1 MDSPL
6 SDYLSEHHAFCRLL
20 HDFCDRTRQFSR
32 SEDSVQVR
40 KELLQECLRC
50 ANLVSMEYP
59 ILEKAAGNAMEYLNG
74 SDGLADDI
82 AREIV
87 YLREESTMADDFT
100 LGVMSKQLGQE
111 RVPRVHDVVNPFEG
125 FEEPPEEVPEPEPE
139 ETEEVAEEPE
149 EAQEEETPEESPEG
163 EEDGS

>member
-1 MDSPL
+1 MTTEGPL

-32 SEDSVQVR
+32 SEDTVAVR

-59 ILEKAAGNAMEYLNG
+59 ILEKAAGNAIEFLNESG
-74 SDGLADDI
+74 SDPLMDDI
-82 AREIV
+82 AREIA

-125 FEEPPEEVPEPEPE
+125 FEEAEEEPPEEEPESEETTEEAEEEPEPE
-139 ETEEVAEEPE
+139 GA
-149 EAQEEETPEESPEG
+149 

>member
-1 MDSPL
+1 MTTEGPL

-59 ILEKAAGNAMEYLNG
+59 ILEKAAGNAIDFLNESG
-74 SDGLADDI
+74 SDPLMDDI
-82 AREIV
+82 AREIA

-125 FEEPPEEVPEPEPE
+125 FEEPEEEPSEDAPEEESEPEG
-139 ETEEVAEEPE
+139 A
-149 EAQEEETPEESPEG
+149 

>member
-40 KELLQECLRC
+40 KELLQECLSC

-82 AREIV
+82 AREIAGV
-87 YLREESTMADDFT
+87 PRQKAHEPGCQGHRLREAG
-100 LGVMSKQLGQE
+100 L
-111 RVPRVHDVVNPFEG
+111 P
-125 FEEPPEEVPEPEPE
+125 
-139 ETEEVAEEPE
+139 
-149 EAQEEETPEESPEG
+149 
-163 EEDGS
+163 

>member
-1 MDSPL
+1 MTTEGPL

-32 SEDSVQVR
+32 SEDTVAVR

-59 ILEKAAGNAMEYLNG
+59 ILEKAAGNAIDFLNESG
-74 SDGLADDI
+74 SDPLMDDI
-82 AREIV
+82 AREIA

-125 FEEPPEEVPEPEPE
+125 FEEAEEEPSEDPPEEESEPEETTEEEEPEPE
-139 ETEEVAEEPE
+139 GA
-149 EAQEEETPEESPEG
+149 

>member
-1 MDSPL
+1 MTTEGPL

-32 SEDSVQVR
+32 SEDTVAVR

-59 ILEKAAGNAMEYLNG
+59 ILEKAAGNAIEFLNESG
-74 SDGLADDI
+74 SDPLMDDI
-82 AREIV
+82 AREIA

-125 FEEPPEEVPEPEPE
+125 LGETEEEELPEDAQEEEPEPE
-139 ETEEVAEEPE
+139 ETTEEEGPEPE
-149 EAQEEETPEESPEG
+149 GA